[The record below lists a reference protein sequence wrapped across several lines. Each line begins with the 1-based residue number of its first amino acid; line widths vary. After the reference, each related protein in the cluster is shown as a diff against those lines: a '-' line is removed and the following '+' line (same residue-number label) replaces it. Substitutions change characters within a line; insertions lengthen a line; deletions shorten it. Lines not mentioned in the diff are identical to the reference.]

1 MLLLYVGLKP
11 VVALSALVQM
21 LVLVVQFCVLVPQLL
36 NVRLVDH
43 QVLLERVVV
52 PVHCLELG
60 VGGRVSA
67 ALARVLLS
75 LQSLLRIELL
85 LGLLVVGVG
94 DLLAGFLKL
103 LAQSLNVLDKRLIF
117 IHDVLVVLLVQGQ
130 TLVQLVLQLLVRV
143 RQELGLALELLLD
156 VLVDVLLLLLA
167 VGNVTVEVLVESQ
180 LELVVVVDALRHV
193 VHGFLVPLHVGL
205 VGTVLGARIGN
216 RLLDLQLLRSL
227 VIDRQTEARVERVEV
242 LELAIELVRLQLEF
256 LDLVLLGSDVPL
268 EVLNLV
274 IEHKFEFFKF
284 LGLLFKFEDLALAI
298 RNLVILLGNQVLLDV
313 DVGAQFVAL
322 GLLLVDLDV
331 FVLLRTFELVDLV
344 PDVGEL
350 I

>member
-1 MLLLYVGLKP
+1 
-11 VVALSALVQM
+11 
-21 LVLVVQFCVLVPQLL
+21 
-36 NVRLVDH
+36 
-43 QVLLERVVV
+43 
-52 PVHCLELG
+52 
-60 VGGRVSA
+60 
-67 ALARVLLS
+67 
-75 LQSLLRIELL
+75 
-85 LGLLVVGVG
+85 
-94 DLLAGFLKL
+94 
-103 LAQSLNVLDKRLIF
+103 
-117 IHDVLVVLLVQGQ
+117 
-130 TLVQLVLQLLVRV
+130 
-143 RQELGLALELLLD
+143 
-156 VLVDVLLLLLA
+156 
-167 VGNVTVEVLVESQ
+167 VLVESQ
-180 LELVVVVDALRHV
+180 LELVVIVDALRHV
-193 VHGFLVPLHVGL
+193 VHSFLVPLHVGL

-284 LGLLFKFEDLALAI
+284 LSLLFKFEDLALAI

-313 DVGAQFVAL
+313 DVSAQFVAL

-331 FVLLRTFELVDLV
+331 LVLLRTFELVDLV